1 MKIYS
6 DRYSF
11 GKCLM
16 TGWEFEVLNEMK
28 TDRDRTAENCLTHT
42 RFLFEM
48 DDTPLDEQIKIIKPM
63 KDMLVRVVYSGS
75 KSYHCIVEFDK
86 QYEPQCEQYYKQIW
100 KYINETYFKGLADEM
115 CANPNRLTRVP
126 NVKREST
133 GKKQELIH
141 NMPLNY
147 FPGAKEAI
155 RAARAYQQMIA
166 AKMALNPPVRAKAGK
181 QNIGKCKTYE
191 PVKHY
196 IETSYPKL
204 NGNGD
209 SSISLFK
216 AILCCMK
223 FNDEETLQ
231 TVLNKARNE
240 HWSEAE
246 INHKIEDVMKK
257 LK

>member
-63 KDMLVRVVYSGS
+63 EDMLVRVVYSGS

-86 QYEPQCEQYYKQIW
+86 QYEPQCEKYYKQIW

-147 FPGAKEAI
+147 FSGAKEAI

-166 AKMALNPPVRAKAGK
+166 AKMALNPTVHVKAGK
-181 QNIGKCKTYE
+181 QNNGKCKTYE
-191 PVKHY
+191 PVTHY
-196 IETSYPKL
+196 LETPYPKI

-231 TVLNKARNE
+231 TVLNKARSE

-246 INHKIEDVMKK
+246 INHKIEDVRKK
-257 LK
+257 L